1 MTEQFYTQA
10 NVSYDECGILID
22 TVHVNMYSKHYN
34 VKVTKVNDIYH
45 VTAERP
51 DYDCFLDNEFD
62 LEIVN
67 SVIDSH
73 VETTSSFLGFGGG
86 KRYVHGWC
94 ELKRREH
101 LNISS
106 NNITIVTK

>member
-22 TVHVNMYSKHYN
+22 TAHTSMYSKHYN
-34 VKVTKVNDIYH
+34 VKVTKVNDMYY

-62 LEIVN
+62 PEIVN
-67 SVIDSH
+67 SVIDGH
-73 VETTSSFLGFGGG
+73 VETTTSFLGFGGG
-86 KRYVHGWC
+86 RRFVHGWC
-94 ELKRREH
+94 ELKTKTL

-106 NNITIVTK
+106 NNITIITK